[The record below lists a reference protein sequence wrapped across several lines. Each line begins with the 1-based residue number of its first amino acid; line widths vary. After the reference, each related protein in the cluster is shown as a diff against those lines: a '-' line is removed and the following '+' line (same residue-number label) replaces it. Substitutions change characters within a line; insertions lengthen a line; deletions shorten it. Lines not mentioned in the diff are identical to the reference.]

1 MAAKTR
7 ITENENKVYTVT
19 RLTRDIKDILEQ
31 GFTEVWV
38 EGEISNFKRY
48 PSGHLYFSL
57 KDDSSVISCVLFSS
71 SSSRLGFDPADGMNV
86 LSRGRIS
93 VYEKRGQYQFYVS
106 SMEPKGK
113 GALQLAFEQ
122 LKEKLRGEGLFDEE
136 RKRPLPALPVRVG
149 VVTSPAGAAIEDILN
164 VARRRFA
171 NVEVTIRPVR
181 VQGEGAKDEI
191 ASAIGELNEYNGLI
205 KQGKCGGHEID
216 VIIAG
221 RGGGSLEDLWAFN
234 EEVVARAIAAS
245 EIPVISAV
253 GHEVDYT
260 IADFT
265 ADFRAPTPSAAAELV
280 MPRKTDLEDSIKG
293 LTARMYWAVKS
304 AMEILE
310 GKLESL
316 KKSYVMKAPLNVF
329 VQLRQQVDDL
339 ACEARLAAER
349 AMELKARD
357 LAGLA
362 GKMRALSP
370 LAVLER
376 GYSITFIG
384 GKALKDASEVSPGD
398 ELETRLAKGSIKSR
412 VE

>member
-1 MAAKTR
+1 MIISNDNR
-7 ITENENKVYTVT
+7 VYSVT
-19 RLTRDIKDILEQ
+19 QLTRAIKGVVEQ
-31 GFTEVWV
+31 DFAEVWV
-38 EGEISNFKRY
+38 EGEISNLKKY

-57 KDDSSVISCVLFSS
+57 KDDNSVISCVLFSK

-93 VYEKRGQYQFYVS
+93 VYEKRGQYQLYVS
-106 SMEPKGK
+106 SMEPRGK

-122 LKEKLRGEGLFDEE
+122 LKEKLREEGLFDEE
-136 RKRPLPALPVRVG
+136 RKKPLPALPVRVG

-164 VARRRFA
+164 VAGRRFA
-171 NVEVTIRPVR
+171 NVEVTLRPVR
-181 VQGEGAKDEI
+181 VQGASAKDEI
-191 ASAIGELNEYNGLI
+191 AEAIGELNEYNDLI
-205 KQGKCGGHEID
+205 KKGKCEGHEID

-221 RGGGSLEDLWAFN
+221 RGGGSLEDLWPFN

-280 MPRKTDLEDSIKG
+280 MPRKADLEESIKG
-293 LTARMYWAVKS
+293 YISRMHLAVKS
-304 AMEILE
+304 AVDILE
-310 GKLESL
+310 GKLESFR
-316 KKSYVMKAPLNVF
+316 KSYVMKAPLNVF
-329 VQLRQQVDDL
+329 VQLRQQVDDVFC
-339 ACEARLAAER
+339 ASRLAAER
-349 AMELKARD
+349 VLERKKRD
-357 LAGLA
+357 LGGLA
-362 GKMRALSP
+362 GKMQALSP

-398 ELETRLAKGSIKSR
+398 ELETTLAKGSVKSR

>member
-1 MAAKTR
+1 M
-7 ITENENKVYTVT
+7 ITENEDKVYTVT
-19 RLTRDIKDILEQ
+19 RLTRDIKGMLEQ

-38 EGEISNFKRY
+38 EGEISNFKKY

-57 KDDSSVISCVLFSS
+57 KDDSSVISCVLFNR

-93 VYEKRGQYQFYVS
+93 VYEKRGQYQLYVS
-106 SMEPKGK
+106 SMEPRGK

-122 LKEKLRGEGLFDEE
+122 LKEKLRGEGLFDEG
-136 RKRPLPALPVRVG
+136 RKRPLPALPLRVG
-149 VVTSPAGAAIEDILN
+149 VVTSSAGAAIEDILN
-164 VARRRFA
+164 VAKRRFA
-171 NVEVTIRPVR
+171 NVEVTLRPVR
-181 VQGEGAKDEI
+181 VQGESAKDEI
-191 ASAIGELNEYNGLI
+191 AGAIGELNEYNDLI
-205 KQGKCGGHEID
+205 KKGKCPGQEID

-221 RGGGSLEDLWAFN
+221 RGGGSLEDLWPFN

-245 EIPVISAV
+245 KIPVISAV

-280 MPRKTDLEDSIKG
+280 MPRKADLEESIKAY
-293 LTARMYWAVKS
+293 TSRMHLAVKS
-304 AMEILE
+304 AVDILE
-310 GKLESL
+310 EKLESL
-316 KKSYVMKAPLNVF
+316 RKSYVMKAPLNVF

-339 ACEARLAAER
+339 ACASRLAAER
-349 AMELKARD
+349 TLERKTREVAA
-357 LAGLA
+357 LA
-362 GKMRALSP
+362 GKMQALSP

-398 ELETRLAKGSIKSR
+398 TLETILAKGSIKSR